1 MRAIRQHR
9 AGLLKSCVG
18 CKRLIIDIPSIASPV
33 LLCVF
38 AHRLTSNYLP
48 CLSALHLSSSAPSLT
63 TRPAHVDA
71 RTCICAHHIRTRSR
85 SCIDDT
91 SHDFVATTPPL
102 ILLHNGHQHGRCW
115 RKARTPYDCALRPT
129 LNPYPRRLDREL
141 DGLQAA
147 VRGRRPEA
155 V

>member
-1 MRAIRQHR
+1 MSGSVRAIRQHR

-38 AHRLTSNYLP
+38 AHRLINDYLP
-48 CLSALHLSSSAPSLT
+48 YRSTLDLSSSPPSLI

-71 RTCICAHHIRTRSR
+71 HTCICHHQARTRTR
-85 SCIDDT
+85 PCIDDT

-102 ILLHNGHQHGRCW
+102 ILLHNGYQHGRCW
-115 RKARTPYDCALRPT
+115 RKARTPYDCALRPA

-147 VRGRRPEA
+147 V
-155 V
+155 